1 MQAIAAEARNRELQE
16 ELTAT
21 YKKNSGLAEDL
32 MAAQR
37 RLQIVRESNEAQVF
51 AALLATRHSAGLSA
65 SRESSL
71 MPSQHAPQ
79 LVLDYSLAME
89 CFVFRDIRAL

>member
-1 MQAIAAEARNRELQE
+1 MDCTPQLQMVDLYPLPWTLLQCMFPIALQAIAAEARKQELQE

-37 RLQIVRESNEAQVF
+37 RLQIVRESNEAQVS
-51 AALLATRHSAGLSA
+51 AALLAISQQNGQSAGLRA
-65 SRESSL
+65 SR
-71 MPSQHAPQ
+71 
-79 LVLDYSLAME
+79 
-89 CFVFRDIRAL
+89 

>member
-1 MQAIAAEARNRELQE
+1 MLLIALQVIAAEARNKELQE

-37 RLQIVRESNEAQVF
+37 RLQIVRESNEAQVS
-51 AALLATRHSAGLSA
+51 AALLAMCGRDGHSAGLTEA
-65 SRESSL
+65 E
-71 MPSQHAPQ
+71 
-79 LVLDYSLAME
+79 
-89 CFVFRDIRAL
+89 RAA

>member
-1 MQAIAAEARNRELQE
+1 MFPIALQAIAAEARKQELQE

-37 RLQIVRESNEAQVF
+37 RLQIVRESNEAQVS
-51 AALLATRHSAGLSA
+51 AALLAISQQNGQSAGLRA
-65 SRESSL
+65 SR
-71 MPSQHAPQ
+71 
-79 LVLDYSLAME
+79 
-89 CFVFRDIRAL
+89 